1 MRVLVVCGS
10 LREESL
16 IIVLTDVAYEYS
28 KKKDYN
34 DVEYLDLRKTRIN
47 NFEVFE
53 VKSPQ
58 LHFL

>member
-16 IIVLTDVAYEYS
+16 TIVLTDVAYEYS
-28 KKKDYN
+28 KKYDG
-34 DVEYLDLRKTRIN
+34 VEYLDLRKTRIN